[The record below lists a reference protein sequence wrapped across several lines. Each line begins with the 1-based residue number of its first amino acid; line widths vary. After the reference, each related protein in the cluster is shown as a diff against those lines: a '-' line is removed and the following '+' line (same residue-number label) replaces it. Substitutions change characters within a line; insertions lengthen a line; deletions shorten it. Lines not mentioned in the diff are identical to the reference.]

1 MLLLTLCSPTF
12 SVVCGVEG
20 RCSQLILTAAQYLL
34 PPLRIPH
41 LAIRMLLPCLV
52 TMVNAASSASV
63 SSNQEVVSEL
73 LGKQFL

>member
-1 MLLLTLCSPTF
+1 MLFLTLCSPTF

-20 RCSQLILTAAQYLL
+20 RYSQLPLTAAQCLL

-52 TMVNAASSASV
+52 TMVNAVPSASA
-63 SSNQEVVSEL
+63 SSNQEVVNEL
-73 LGKQFL
+73 LSK